1 MQEAIFQPPKE
12 RTPGEFSVY
21 IEHSPTETYTRP
33 HRHDF
38 YELLFYRSGA
48 ATLYCNDAKIQ
59 VHAGDL
65 VVINKGELHAMESAG
80 GTAYYYIRIHPDFF
94 AELPFDNIHIQKHI
108 QNDETVKQAIY
119 NLYEE
124 NCSNKPWCDMMLK
137 SHAYAMMAHLLR
149 NYTLTHSQK
158 ESAQLT
164 AKEQR
169 MDIVLSY
176 IDKHYTDKIST
187 RKLAALCHLNESY
200 FCRCF
205 KKTTGKSVLD
215 YITDYR
221 IEKASI
227 LLKKSTDT
235 IAAIAAQVGFDDVT
249 YFGKRFKAV
258 MDVSPMQFRKQQ
270 TKKDRHMVAIP
281 MDNHR

>member
-12 RTPGEFSVY
+12 RMPGTFSVY
-21 IEHSPTETYTRP
+21 IEHCPTRMYTRP

-38 YELLFYRSGA
+38 YELLFYRSGT
-48 ATLYCNDAKIQ
+48 ATLFCNDAKIQ

-80 GTAYYYIRIHPDFF
+80 GTEYYYIRIHPEFF

-108 QNDETVKQAIY
+108 QNDETVKQAIFR
-119 NLYEE
+119 LYEE
-124 NCSNKPWCDMMLK
+124 QCSNELWCDMMLK

-149 NYTLTHSQK
+149 NYTLISQK
-158 ESAQLT
+158 DSAQLT
-164 AKEQR
+164 EKAQR

-176 IDKHYTDKIST
+176 IDKHYTEKIST
-187 RKLAALCHLNESY
+187 RELATLCHLNESY

-215 YITDYR
+215 YIADYR
-221 IEKASI
+221 IEKASV
-227 LLKKSTDT
+227 LLKQSADA
-235 IAAIAAQVGFDDVT
+235 IAAIAAQVGFDDGT
-249 YFGKRFKAV
+249 YFGKRFKAI
-258 MDVSPMQFRKQQ
+258 MGVSPMQFRKNS
-270 TKKDRHMVAIP
+270 TH
-281 MDNHR
+281 